1 MTFPPP
7 PPRDFFPYSKKPNFP
22 VAPYM
27 TPPCI
32 KCHCHEHHH
41 HLFVDRH
48 GKLQMVCRRCQLACF
63 CEDE

>member
-1 MTFPPP
+1 
-7 PPRDFFPYSKKPNFP
+7 
-22 VAPYM
+22 M